1 MRTLV
6 LFFKY
11 IIGAVLGSIAL
22 FLLFREAILVYTV
35 FAVEQDLSFIKLLV
49 KESNTYREQCLQ
61 KFTDVTGSSSLA
73 GIQLRFIDSTTYNV
87 EAICSFHDRDPLL
100 IRSRTL
106 PQFATKVPGS
116 SGVFLSTETSYK
128 GNFQIDIF
136 GRKHTFAVEYT
147 RQTTS
152 SSSTALT
159 SQSPATSCS
168 GWGYTCCDSITG
180 VPSGS
185 SPGTRAI
192 DCPTSCFAQCS
203 DRPTVLAFRTDPPSD
218 PATQTVVVPQSARV
232 VTFSYAIG
240 LSTGKPGEVQID
252 FGDGKQETSAELQGT
267 FTHEYTC
274 AGSSCTFRAVL
285 NATDDRGISSPT
297 SRGTQITVIVQ

>member
-22 FLLFREAILVYTV
+22 FLLLREALLAYTV
-35 FAVEQDLSFIKLLV
+35 IIVEQDLSSIKLIM
-49 KESNTYREQCLQ
+49 KESSAYREQCVQ
-61 KFTDVTGSSSLA
+61 KFTDITDSNALA
-73 GIQLRFIDSTTYNV
+73 GTQLRFIDSTTYNV
-87 EAICSFHDRDPLL
+87 EAVCSFHDRDPLF
-100 IRSRTL
+100 IKSRTL
-106 PQFATKVPGS
+106 PRFVTKVPGS
-116 SGVFLSTETSYK
+116 SGVFLSTENSYK
-128 GNFQIDIF
+128 GNFQITIF

-152 SSSTALT
+152 SSIALT
-159 SQSPATSCS
+159 PQSPATSCV

-180 VPSGS
+180 VPSGD

-203 DRPTVLAFRTDPPSD
+203 ERPTILAFRTDPPFD
-218 PATQTVVVPQSARV
+218 PATQTVVVPQSDRI

-240 LSTGKPGEVQID
+240 LSGSTLREVHID
-252 FGDGKQETSAELQGT
+252 FGDGKLESAADLQGT
-267 FTHEYTC
+267 FTHEYAC
-274 AGSSCTFRAVL
+274 ASGSCVFHTMLTAID
-285 NATDDRGISSPT
+285 NRGIPSPT
-297 SRGTQITVIVQ
+297 ARGTQMTVIVQ